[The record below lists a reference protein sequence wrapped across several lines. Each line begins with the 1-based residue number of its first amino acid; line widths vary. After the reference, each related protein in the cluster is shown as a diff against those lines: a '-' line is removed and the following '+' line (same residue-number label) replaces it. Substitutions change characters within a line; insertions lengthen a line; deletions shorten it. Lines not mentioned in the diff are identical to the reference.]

1 MEDERGA
8 YPLAGAAALEHLTGL
23 CRGTVTWLNGPTLD
37 ISLKTNRFLRVSDA
51 RLDEP
56 RDDLVARL
64 HRAEDTYEIEALEGR
79 PVWVNGVRVTAQKLE
94 HRDMIEFGEIGP
106 LSRF

>member
-1 MEDERGA
+1 MENERGA

-23 CRGTVTWLNGPTLD
+23 CRGTVTWLSGPTLD
-37 ISLKTNRFLRVSDA
+37 ISLKTNRFLRVSEA
-51 RLDEP
+51 RPDEP

-79 PVWVNGVRVTAQKLE
+79 PVWVNGVRVTGA
-94 HRDMIEFGEIGP
+94 G
-106 LSRF
+106 